1 MTLNEAIEKLNELE
15 KAAFQTSGESS
26 KRYEQSELPETNV
39 EQDRPKDDITEAKKD
54 YTALIAVI
62 VSVPVVLLIAAFCYV
77 FAMRKRLKKSLSAM
91 DNADNKTAVPLRFGY
106 AEKLIEASGIGR
118 ETADYE
124 AAFAINKEALFSEHE
139 ISDEQRKTVDE
150 YAQKVLAECKNNWSL
165 WQKIK
170 YRFIKF
176 IY

>member
-1 MTLNEAIEKLNELE
+1 MR
-15 KAAFQTSGESS
+15 GV
-26 KRYEQSELPETNV
+26 R
-39 EQDRPKDDITEAKKD
+39 KKD
-54 YTALIAVI
+54 HTVLIIVLVSLPVI
-62 VSVPVVLLIAAFCYV
+62 LLLEVICYIA
-77 FAMRKRLKKSLSAM
+77 AMRKKLKKVLLAM

-106 AEKLIEASGIGR
+106 AEKLIEASGISK

-124 AAFAINKEALFSEHE
+124 EAFAINKEALFSEHE

-150 YAQKVLAECKNNWSL
+150 YAQKVLAECKEKWSL

>member
-1 MTLNEAIEKLNELE
+1 MDDELE
-15 KAAFQTSGESS
+15 KAAFSTSGESS

-54 YTALIAVI
+54 YTVLIAVSASALVLAVIAVVVYVI
-62 VSVPVVLLIAAFCYV
+62 V
-77 FAMRKRLKKSLSAM
+77 MRKRLKKALIAI

-106 AEKLIEASGIGR
+106 AEKLLENTDIDAKSFGYDEA
-118 ETADYE
+118 
-124 AAFAINKEALFSEHE
+124 FVINREALFSKHE

-150 YAQKVLAECKNNWSL
+150 YAQKVLAECENKWSL
-165 WQKIK
+165 WQKFK
-170 YRFIKF
+170 NRFVKF